1 MVDLILKNGRLFDPA
16 NGLTG
21 RRGDL
26 AVEGGRIVGAGA
38 LEDQEAAQVLDLDGL
53 TVTPGL
59 VDFHAHF
66 YSGGTNTALEFYRY
80 LPDGVTNAVDAG
92 SAGDSNIESFMGSL
106 SQRERRNVRLYLNLA
121 SEGLSCLGDHS
132 ENVNPLYF
140 NGEKI
145 RRLCREYAGM
155 IIGLKLRISR
165 EIVEA
170 CGTTS
175 FEALRRGI
183 QIADQC
189 GLPLSVHMPD
199 FQGELRELIDILRPG
214 DIFCH
219 VYTPRK
225 GILEDGAVS
234 REMERAVQK
243 GILLEAAC
251 GKGHFGHD
259 CAALAL
265 SAGIRPD
272 IISGDFTRKTHHY
285 EPAVSLP
292 YLMSRF
298 LALGMPF
305 EDVLS
310 CCTAVPA
317 KKMGMEDEIGC
328 LKPGARANI
337 AVFKRKQGKIVFSD
351 VRGSSIIGQELL
363 IPMLTVWEGDVVYR
377 NGGL

>member
-1 MVDLILKNGRLFDPA
+1 MVDLILKNGRLMDPE
-16 NGLTG
+16 NGLIG
-21 RRGDL
+21 DRGDL
-26 AVEGGRIVGAGA
+26 AVADGRIVDIGTLDGRG
-38 LEDQEAAQVLDLDGL
+38 AAQVLNLDGL

-59 VDFHAHF
+59 IDFHAHF

-92 SAGDSNIESFMGSL
+92 SAGDSNVENFISSL
-106 SQRERRNVRLYLNLA
+106 SERERRNVRLYLNLA

-132 ENVNPLYF
+132 ENVNPQYF
-140 NGEKI
+140 NEEKI
-145 RRLCREYAGM
+145 LRLCRDYSGL

-183 QIADQC
+183 QIAEKC
-189 GLPLSVHMPD
+189 GLPLSVHMPA

-219 VYTPRK
+219 VYTPQK
-225 GILEDGAVS
+225 GIMENGAVS
-234 REMERAVQK
+234 REMERAVKK
-243 GILLEAAC
+243 GIVLESAC

-259 CAALAL
+259 CAAAAL
-265 SAGIRPD
+265 DAGIKPD
-272 IISGDFTRKTHHY
+272 IISGDFTRKTYHY

-298 LALGMPF
+298 LALGMSF
-305 EDVLS
+305 TDVLA
-310 CCTAVPA
+310 CCTSTPA
-317 KKMGMEDEIGC
+317 SKMGMKGEIGC

-337 AVFKRKQGKIVFSD
+337 AVFKRELGEFVFSD
-351 VRGSSIIGQELL
+351 VRGSKVMGHERLV
-363 IPMLTVWEGDVVYR
+363 PMLTVWEGDAVYR
-377 NGGL
+377 NGEF